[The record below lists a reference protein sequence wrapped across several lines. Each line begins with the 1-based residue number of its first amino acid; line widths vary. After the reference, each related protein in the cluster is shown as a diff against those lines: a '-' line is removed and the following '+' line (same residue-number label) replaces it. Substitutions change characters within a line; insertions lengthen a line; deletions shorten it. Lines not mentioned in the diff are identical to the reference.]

1 MGSNVLQPSASRWIA
16 IITLLIAGLISACGL
31 SSDREKAVANANT
44 AIEDV
49 DRSGSRIADA
59 IATLSASS
67 TGPRDLSPVRDAGE
81 SYLSSVED
89 LNGALRALG
98 ATSPKLQGHIQDTF
112 LSAAEA
118 AANDCQRAL
127 ELLRGDDVDDERL
140 RSSITLLGRCIDRY
154 AAAVADVS
162 KEYSSVS
169 E

>member
-1 MGSNVLQPSASRWIA
+1 MAL
-16 IITLLIAGLISACGL
+16 ITILIAGLISACGL

-67 TGPRDLSPVRDAGE
+67 AGTRDLSPVREAGE
-81 SYLSSVED
+81 SYLSSVEE

-98 ATSPKLQGHIQDTF
+98 ATSSTLQAHIQDTF
-112 LSAAEA
+112 LPAAEA

-127 ELLRGDDVDDERL
+127 EQLREDSVDDESL
-140 RSSITLLGRCIDRY
+140 RSAITLLGRCIDRY
-154 AAAVADVS
+154 AGAVAGVS
-162 KEYSSVS
+162 TEYSKTS

>member
-1 MGSNVLQPSASRWIA
+1 MA
-16 IITLLIAGLISACGL
+16 ILAILIAGLMSACGL

-67 TGPRDLSPVRDAGE
+67 AGSRDVSPVRQAGE
-81 SYLSSVED
+81 AYLSSVEE
-89 LNGALRALG
+89 LNGSLRALG
-98 ATSPKLQGHIQDTF
+98 ATSSTLQRHIQDTF
-112 LSAAEA
+112 LPAAEA

-127 ELLRGDDVDDERL
+127 EKLRGDAVDDERL

-154 AAAVADVS
+154 AAAVAGVS
-162 KEYSSVS
+162 AEYSSLS